1 MAKRYQ
7 TSAAKTLEQ
16 YRVALDNVEKQTEVA
31 SVMAELGYGAALIKE
46 GKALLAKARSAYDLN
61 QTEDDET
68 SAAYADFNTKKEK
81 LKDTFTLHRK
91 KARVIFRKDPLT
103 ADKLAISGSFSR
115 IYINWLE
122 ATRKFYTLA
131 STDSTIQSK
140 LARLKISKEELEAVK
155 ASISSLEAA
164 RSEYLREKGE
174 SQEATKAKDT
184 ALAAIDDWMSEFYA
198 IARIGLEDK
207 PQLLEVLGKKVI
219 S

>member
-1 MAKRYQ
+1 MAKKSQ
-7 TSAAKTLEQ
+7 TSEAKTLEQ
-16 YRVALDNVEKQTEVA
+16 YRIALDNVEKQTEVA
-31 SVMAELGYGAALIKE
+31 SVMADLGYDAALIKE
-46 GKALLAKARSAYDLN
+46 GKDLLAKARSAYDLN

-68 SAAYADFNTKKEK
+68 SAAYADFNTKREK
-81 LKDTFTLHRK
+81 LKDTFMLHRK
-91 KARVIFRKDPLT
+91 KARVIFRKDSLT
-103 ADKLAISGSFSR
+103 TDKLAISGSFPRS
-115 IYINWLE
+115 YINWLE

-140 LARLKISKEELEAVK
+140 LARLKISKDELEATK
-155 ASISSLEAA
+155 SSISSLEAA

-174 SQEATKAKDT
+174 SQEATKAKDA
-184 ALAAIDDWMSEFYA
+184 ALAAIEDWMSEFYA

>member
-140 LARLKISKEELEAVK
+140 LARLKISKEELEAAK

>member
-7 TSAAKTLEQ
+7 TLETKTLEQ
-16 YRVALDNVEKQTEVA
+16 YRIALDNVEKQTEVA
-31 SVMAELGYGAALIKE
+31 SVMAELGYDAALIKE

-81 LKDTFTLHRK
+81 LKDAFTLHRK
-91 KARVIFRKDPLT
+91 KARVIFRKDSLT
-103 ADKLAISGSFSR
+103 ADKLAISGSFPRS
-115 IYINWLE
+115 YINWLE

-140 LARLKISKEELEAVK
+140 LARLKISKDELEAAK
-155 ASISSLEAA
+155 SSISSLEAA

-174 SQEATKAKDT
+174 SQEATKTKDT
-184 ALAAIDDWMSEFYA
+184 AMAAIDDWMSEFYA

>member
-1 MAKRYQ
+1 MAKKPQ
-7 TSAAKTLEQ
+7 ISEAKLLEQ
-16 YRVALDNVEKQTEVA
+16 YRVALDNVEKQPEVA
-31 SVMAELGYGAALIKE
+31 SVMADLGYDEALIKK

-68 SAAYADFNTKKEK
+68 SAAYADFDTKKEK

-91 KARVIFRKDPLT
+91 KAKVIFRKDPLT
-103 ADKLAISGSFSR
+103 ADKLGISGSFSR
-115 IYINWLE
+115 SYINWLE
-122 ATRKFYTLA
+122 ATKKFYTLA
-131 STDSTIQSK
+131 STDSTIQTK
-140 LARLKISKEELEAVK
+140 LARLKISKDELEATK
-155 ASISSLEAA
+155 SSISSLETA

-174 SQEATKAKDT
+174 SQEATKGKDA
-184 ALAAIDDWMSEFYA
+184 ALAAIEEFYA